1 MRGRNEK
8 SKHGG
13 KEHREPAHGWHDG
26 NAASPQWNSDT
37 QSVYPPESTP
47 RSSPLD
53 DLSSSIA
60 NYHIGE
66 AGPVTDPTYYPSSTD
81 PNQALD
87 YQSSPST
94 SYSNAS
100 YSYGSPP
107 GHMPDDISMAQPYGN
122 NTGGNVYSNT
132 DGSWPDNSSY
142 GLTETPQHHGHHG
155 KGKEVSYDEGTTN
168 NSTGA
173 YHSQGAYT
181 AGASSGTG
189 LASGSGGTS
198 ASAHYN
204 YHPNGF
210 EAMGG
215 MADEE
220 SDDEEDNEAE
230 DEEDEGEDEGA
241 YYGDGGLAQ
250 AMEDSRRGAYY
261 GHDPGAGSSTAA
273 SAYAPG
279 ESYPPVDLQLRADDF
294 QLQASLPSTM
304 PNIGPLE
311 VEEDS
316 SMGLDAR
323 SFSVVPSYHYQPG
336 SVFKMLWSEPR
347 GKHGALPTEVTLSH
361 EDNFYFC
368 VRRFVIIATDRAHHS
383 TCVPILT
390 YEHRACTKPGVQPGV
405 HGIIYSQGR
414 RPGKVTGEKDL
425 GYRPVSCTMY
435 PHEALVKESRV
446 NYSKLVT
453 IEHNVEVKFIGT
465 ITEGDF
471 AIVQDAV
478 DDCWRKKNR
487 QANRDSKSKSKSSKH
502 SKSKS
507 SKTESESKH
516 KSSSSKT
523 SSDKKHSKRSH

>member
-13 KEHREPAHGWHDG
+13 NEHREPAHGWHDG
-26 NAASPQWNSDT
+26 NAASSQWNSDT

-53 DLSSSIA
+53 DLSSGIA
-60 NYHIGE
+60 NYHIGG
-66 AGPVTDPTYYPSSTD
+66 AGPVTDSTYYPSSTD

-87 YQSSPST
+87 YQSSPPS

-107 GHMPDDISMAQPYGN
+107 GHMPDDISMTQPYGN

-132 DGSWPDNSSY
+132 DGSWPDNSTY
-142 GLTETPQHHGHHG
+142 GLAETPQHHGHHG

-168 NSTGA
+168 HSTGT
-173 YHSQGAYT
+173 YHGQGAYT
-181 AGASSGTG
+181 AGASSGMG
-189 LASGSGGTS
+189 LASESGGTS

-204 YHPNGF
+204 YQPNGF

-220 SDDEEDNEAE
+220 SDDEEDNGAE

-241 YYGDGGLAQ
+241 YYDDGGLAQ

-279 ESYPPVDLQLRADDF
+279 ESYSPVDLQLRADNF
-294 QLQASLPSTM
+294 QLPSLPSTM

-311 VEEDS
+311 AEEDS

-323 SFSVVPSYHYQPG
+323 SFSVVPSYYYQPG
-336 SVFKMLWSEPR
+336 SI
-347 GKHGALPTEVTLSH
+347 ALTT
-361 EDNFYFC
+361 
-368 VRRFVIIATDRAHHS
+368 
-383 TCVPILT
+383 VPV
-390 YEHRACTKPGVQPGV
+390 CVQPGV